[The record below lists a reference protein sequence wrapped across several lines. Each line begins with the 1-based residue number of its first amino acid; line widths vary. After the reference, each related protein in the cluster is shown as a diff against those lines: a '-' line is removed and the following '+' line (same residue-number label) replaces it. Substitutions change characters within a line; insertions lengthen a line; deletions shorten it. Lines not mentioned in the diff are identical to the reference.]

1 MTVDDA
7 ALTERLDT
15 EALVSAMRAAGHDHL
30 LHYAGA
36 AHRDPVAWQMCVA
49 YLADPE
55 AGEPVLKSRALKA
68 AHGWDVIPGQI
79 AAASAR

>member
-15 EALVSAMRAAGHDHL
+15 EALVSAMRDAGHDHL

-55 AGEPVLKSRALKA
+55 ASESVLKSRALKA
-68 AHGWDVIPGQI
+68 AHGWDVRPEQI
-79 AAASAR
+79 AAVCS